1 MSLSIF
7 NQADIQVYIL
17 VYVDD
22 IIIGSSSSS
31 ATERLLQ
38 QLQRE
43 FVVKDLGKLSYF
55 SWH

>member
-1 MSLSIF
+1 
-7 NQADIQVYIL
+7 VYIL

-22 IIIGSSSSS
+22 IIIVSSSSS